1 MRTATLFAI
10 GLLLLSGLTIFQ
22 FCVNPPN
29 YPKEP
34 VIEFKSISK
43 TQMFQD
49 IDALPEDSIVLT
61 FTYTDGDG
69 DIGSMGSDSSSSLFF
84 IDQRDNKT
92 IVPAYRLPFIEPQG
106 TGNGISGEISV
117 RLGQTCCIYIGPSGI
132 PQTCEDVPTTTT
144 RDTVVYAVY
153 IRDRAGNES
162 NRILTPPITLICK

>member
-1 MRTATLFAI
+1 MRTATLSAI
-10 GLLLLSGLTIFQ
+10 CLLLSGLTVFQ

-49 IDALPEDSIVLT
+49 IDALPADSIVLT

-69 DIGSMGSDSSSSLFF
+69 DIGSMGADSSSSLFF

-92 IVPAYRLPFIEPQG
+92 LVPAYRLPFIEPQG

-117 RLGQTCCIYIGPSGI
+117 RLGQTCCIFIGPGGI
-132 PQTCEDVPTTTT
+132 PQTCEDVPTAK
-144 RDTVVYAVY
+144 DTVIYSVY
-153 IRDRAGNES
+153 IRDRAGHES

>member
-1 MRTATLFAI
+1 MKNSTLAFVC
-10 GLLLLSGLTIFQ
+10 LLLSGFTVFQ
-22 FCVNPPN
+22 FCVKPPD

-34 VIEFKSISK
+34 VIEFKSLSK

-49 IDALPEDSIVLT
+49 IETLPDDSILLT

-69 DIGSMGSDSSSSLFF
+69 DIGSKGSDSTSSLFF
-84 IDQRDNKT
+84 VDQRDNRT

-117 RLGQTCCIYIGPSGI
+117 RLGQTCCIYIGPGGI
-132 PQTCEDVPTTTT
+132 PQTCEDVPIFK
-144 RDTVVYAVY
+144 DTVVYAVY
-153 IRDRAGNES
+153 IRDRAGHES

>member
-1 MRTATLFAI
+1 MRATTLFAV
-10 GLLLLSGLTIFQ
+10 GLLLSGLTVFQ

-49 IDALPEDSIVLT
+49 IDALPADSIVLT

-117 RLGQTCCIYIGPSGI
+117 RLGQTCCIFIEPGGI
-132 PQTCEDVPTTTT
+132 PRTCEDVPTAK
-144 RDTVVYAVY
+144 DTVIYSVY
-153 IRDRAGNES
+153 IRDRAGHES